1 MRHTLTYVPLMTDF
15 LGYLGPPYLSDVNY
29 GRSLL
34 QNCNKR
40 GLVLLRY
47 VKKILERLFFTK
59 KRAKNCNIFVLFGMI
74 YNHGDWRHPVLE
86 DKSTFNSTSLE
97 LNYLD
102 MLVIQKIR
110 FFFVLVIANL

>member
-1 MRHTLTYVPLMTDF
+1 MNEWVAEGVASDSTLEPQQNPEKNMPSIEKSLLTIMCDNFYHLLSAF
-15 LGYLGPPYLSDVNY
+15 LGSFLDPRTYLSDVNY

-59 KRAKNCNIFVLFGMI
+59 KRQTGICTI
-74 YNHGDWRHPVLE
+74 
-86 DKSTFNSTSLE
+86 
-97 LNYLD
+97 
-102 MLVIQKIR
+102 
-110 FFFVLVIANL
+110 

>member
-1 MRHTLTYVPLMTDF
+1 
-15 LGYLGPPYLSDVNY
+15 
-29 GRSLL
+29 
-34 QNCNKR
+34 
-40 GLVLLRY
+40 
-47 VKKILERLFFTK
+47 
-59 KRAKNCNIFVLFGMI
+59 MI

-110 FFFVLVIANL
+110 FLFVLVIANL